1 MFRHT
6 LLAAMLLSAPAFA
19 QISGGQTAGVDLSG
33 AWVPS
38 RDQDPGLGT
47 AAGALVDYGGI
58 PINQA
63 GRLYGLAW
71 DASRMTVRQQQC
83 SGYVPPYFYI
93 APGNYRIW
101 EEREPHT
108 QQVESIK
115 IYGQISEGLHTI
127 WMDGRS
133 HPPAYAPHTWTGFAT
148 GKWEGNV
155 LTVSTTHIKRGW
167 IRANGIAQSDEATL
181 SEHFIRHGD
190 RITYFSVTDDPVYLA
205 EPLSKSSILFRNARD
220 PGGWLY
226 ACDDGE
232 QILDK
237 AADRVP
243 AYPPGNNPFLREYS
257 DKRKV
262 PLLGAL
268 GGPETIYPEFAAKLK
283 DVVAGDASAAAKLR
297 PSGPRQSSRA
307 VDPDPHDGEIH
318 VLPVQGNIYM
328 LVGDGS
334 NIAVQ
339 VGDQGPF
346 VVDTGAGQLSDKV
359 IAAIRKLSPKP
370 IQFILNTSFHADHT
384 GGNVK
389 LRAAGEDPSL
399 FGSFFSNQFADAGRG
414 ATVIGHQ
421 NIQNRMSASAAPA
434 AGWPSDT
441 FLEGRRRKYHNGEAV
456 EIFFQPHAITDGD
469 SFIHF
474 RRADVIATGDIFTTT
489 QYPFID
495 TKAGGTVQG
504 EIAALNNILDRTVY
518 EHDEE
523 GGTMIIPGHGRV
535 CDEYEVSEYRDM
547 IVIIRD
553 RIQALLKTGA
563 TLEQVKAARPTA
575 DFDDRYGANTG
586 PWTTDMFVEA
596 VYTTL
601 ASRK

>member
-1 MFRHT
+1 MVRHI
-6 LLAAMLLSAPAFA
+6 LLSAILLSSFAFA

-33 AWVPS
+33 AWTPS

-127 WMDGRS
+127 WMDGRP

-181 SEHFIRHGD
+181 TEHFIRHGD
-190 RITYFSVTDDPVYLA
+190 RITYFSVTNDPVYLA
-205 EPLSKSSILFRNARD
+205 EPLSKTSILFRNVRD

-232 QILDK
+232 EILDK
-237 AADRVP
+237 APDRVP
-243 AYPPGNNPFLREYS
+243 AYAPANNPFLREYS

-268 GGPETIYPEFAAKLK
+268 GGPETMYPEFAAKLK
-283 DVVAGDASAAAKLR
+283 DVAAADSAVAAKLR
-297 PSGPRQSSRA
+297 PSGPQQSSRA
-307 VDPDPHDGEIH
+307 TDPDPHDGEIH

-359 IAAIRKLSPKP
+359 IAAIRKLS
-370 IQFILNTSFHADHT
+370 
-384 GGNVK
+384 
-389 LRAAGEDPSL
+389 
-399 FGSFFSNQFADAGRG
+399 
-414 ATVIGHQ
+414 
-421 NIQNRMSASAAPA
+421 
-434 AGWPSDT
+434 
-441 FLEGRRRKYHNGEAV
+441 
-456 EIFFQPHAITDGD
+456 
-469 SFIHF
+469 
-474 RRADVIATGDIFTTT
+474 
-489 QYPFID
+489 
-495 TKAGGTVQG
+495 
-504 EIAALNNILDRTVY
+504 
-518 EHDEE
+518 
-523 GGTMIIPGHGRV
+523 
-535 CDEYEVSEYRDM
+535 
-547 IVIIRD
+547 
-553 RIQALLKTGA
+553 
-563 TLEQVKAARPTA
+563 ARPI
-575 DFDDRYGANTG
+575 
-586 PWTTDMFVEA
+586 
-596 VYTTL
+596 
-601 ASRK
+601 